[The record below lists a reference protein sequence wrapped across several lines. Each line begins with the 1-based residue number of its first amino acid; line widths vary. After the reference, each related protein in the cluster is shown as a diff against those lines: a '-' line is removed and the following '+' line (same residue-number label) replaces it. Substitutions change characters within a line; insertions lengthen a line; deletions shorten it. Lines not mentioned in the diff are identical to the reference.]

1 MYYLANYEEERAP
14 SIYKHL
20 KRLSDFR
27 ISSRRVVFENI
38 EGSKYAVYKS
48 HRDVRLNK
56 VHAFYT
62 VKDGVLV
69 RDKYRTAMYQ
79 IREMFR

>member
-1 MYYLANYEEERAP
+1 MYYLANFEKRHGPHYMPLR
-14 SIYKHL
+14 
-20 KRLSDFR
+20 RLSDFR
-27 ISSRRVVFENI
+27 NDSWRVDEDII
-38 EGSKYAVYKS
+38 EGSKHVVYKS
-48 HRDVRLNK
+48 HRDVRRNK
-56 VHAFYT
+56 IHAFYT